1 MADVYQTVTSVE
13 ESMQG
18 SCVVSLDGGS
28 KITQIDSVLEAM
40 QGSCVT
46 FLISNIGAAYTRD
59 IIVYRDDGVT

>member
-1 MADVYQTVTSVE
+1 
-13 ESMQG
+13 MQG